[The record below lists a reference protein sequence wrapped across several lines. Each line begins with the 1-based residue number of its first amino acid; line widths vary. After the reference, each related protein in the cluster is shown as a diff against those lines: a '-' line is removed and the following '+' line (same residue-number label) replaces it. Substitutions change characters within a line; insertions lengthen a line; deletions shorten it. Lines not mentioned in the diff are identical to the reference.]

1 MLLQSPPESSRS
13 LVSRRAAVAL
23 MVLVAFSLGCGKS
36 ERAPESV
43 AKAPADGSA
52 GRRFDLPVEFPKDVP
67 ILKNATLKVAMSQGN
82 RMVVHLYTTSSVSD
96 AAKFYDAELKSHGWQ
111 VESVSNAAE
120 MSTISAIKGET
131 RCGVT
136 IEREG
141 KGTLIRLAVSPARF

>member
-1 MLLQSPPESSRS
+1 
-13 LVSRRAAVAL
+13 

-36 ERAPESV
+36 ERARETV
-43 AKAPADGSA
+43 AKTPADA
-52 GRRFDLPVEFPKDVP
+52 NADKRFDLPAEFPKDVP

-96 AAKFYDAELKSHGWQ
+96 ATKFYDAELKNHGWQ
-111 VESVSNAAE
+111 IESVSTAAE
-120 MSTISAIKGET
+120 TSTVSARKGDT

-141 KGTLIRLAVSPARF
+141 KGTLVRLAVSPVRS